1 MQLVERHLI
10 RNDDPRFA
18 PIDQAAFASKN
29 LYNQAN
35 YQIRQSFIHEG
46 HYLPYAEI
54 FHRLKHHDCY
64 RALPCKVSNS
74 ILIQLH
80 KNWLSFF
87 AAMEAYREDPTSF
100 TGRPRL
106 PGYKDKEKGRNILI
120 YDKQA
125 LGKRAFKKTGKLVPS
140 GLPLPIAT
148 NITDWEKMAQ
158 VRIVPRL
165 DGYMVE
171 VVYEQQEQ
179 PAPVDHTLIAALD
192 LGVNVLAALTS
203 SKPGFTPRLVT
214 GKPIKSLN
222 QHYNKRRAQHQS
234 RLSHE
239 NRFTSPHLDRVTT
252 KRNRRVDSY
261 LHTAS
266 RRIIDLLVSE
276 GIGMLIIG
284 KNPLWKQ
291 EASMGK
297 RNNQQFVQIPHA
309 RFIDQLA
316 YKAKLVGIQVRI
328 QEESY
333 TSKASFLDADPIPTY
348 QANRSEKPAFSGT
361 RIARSWYRA
370 SDGQIIHADINGS
383 FNILRKS
390 SSDLLQLGRG
400 VAGTAV
406 RPRRP
411 AV

>member
-10 RNDDPRFA
+10 RKDDPQYGV
-18 PIDQAAFASKN
+18 IDQAAFASKN

-46 HYLPYAEI
+46 KYLPYPRI
-54 FHRLKHHDCY
+54 FQRLKHHDCY
-64 RALPCKVSNS
+64 RALPRKVSNS

-87 AAMEAYREDPTSF
+87 EAMEAYREDPTPF

-140 GLPLPIAT
+140 GLPMAIAT
-148 NITDWEKMAQ
+148 KITDWEKIAQ

-171 VVYEQQEQ
+171 VVYEKEEQ
-179 PAPVDHTLIAALD
+179 PAQVNQSLIAALD

-203 SKPGFTPRLVT
+203 NTSGFVARLVS

-222 QHYNKRRAQHQS
+222 QYYNKQRAVHQS

-239 NRFTSPHLDRVTT
+239 NRFTSRHLDRVTT

-266 RRIIDLLVSE
+266 RRIIDLLVAE
-276 GIGMLIIG
+276 GIGTLVIG

-291 EASMGK
+291 EANMGK

-309 RFIDQLA
+309 RFIDQLT
-316 YKAKLVGIQVRI
+316 YKARLVGIQVI
-328 QEESY
+328 LQEESY
-333 TSKASFLDADPIPTY
+333 TSKASFLDSDPIPTY
-348 QANRSEKPAFSGT
+348 QANRPEKPVFSGT

-370 SDGQIIHADINGS
+370 SDGTIIHADINGS
-383 FNILRKS
+383 LNILRKS
-390 SSDLLQLGRG
+390 TSDLLQVGRG
-400 VAGTAV
+400 VAGAAV
-406 RPRRP
+406 RPRRL

>member
-10 RNDDPRFA
+10 RKDDPRFA
-18 PIDQAAFASKN
+18 VIDSAAFASKN

-46 HYLPYAEI
+46 KYLPYAEI
-54 FHRLKHHDCY
+54 FHRLKHHECY
-64 RALPCKVSNS
+64 QALPRKVSNS

-80 KNWLSFF
+80 KNWVGFF
-87 AAMEAYREDPTSF
+87 EAIKAYEVDPSPF
-100 TGRPRL
+100 TGRPKL
-106 PGYKDKEKGRNILI
+106 PGYKDKEKGRNLLI

-125 LGKRAFKKTGKLVPS
+125 LGKRAFGKTGKLVPS
-140 GLPLPIAT
+140 GLPIEIKT
-148 NITDWEKMAQ
+148 SITEWQKIAQ

-165 DGYMVE
+165 DGYMIE
-171 VVYEQQEQ
+171 VVYEQEVQ
-179 PAPVDHTLIAALD
+179 AAFVDPTLVAAVD

-203 SKPGFTPRLVT
+203 NKPGFVPRLVS
-214 GKPIKSLN
+214 GKPIKSVN

-239 NRFTSPHLDRVTT
+239 KHFTSRHLDRVTT

-261 LHTAS
+261 LHTTS

-276 GIGMLIIG
+276 GIGTLVIG

-291 EASMGK
+291 EANMGRK
-297 RNNQQFVQIPHA
+297 NNQQFVQLPHA
-309 RFIDQLA
+309 RFIDQLT
-316 YKAKLVGIQVRI
+316 YKAQLVGIKVVV

-333 TSKASFLDADPIPTY
+333 TSKASFLDSDPIPTY
-348 QANRSEKPAFSGT
+348 QANRSEKPIFSGK

-370 SDGQIIHADINGS
+370 SDGTVIHADINGS
-383 FNILRKS
+383 WNILRKS
-390 SSDLLQLGRG
+390 NSDLLQVGRG
-400 VAGTAV
+400 VAGAAV
-406 RPRRP
+406 RPRRL